1 MFGDQHH
8 VESPPN
14 IGGDRVSAVCVS
26 SEVAKHRRGQ
36 GFVELGLADVR
47 ETSAGTRFHLILL
60 SFLIETWAGTW
71 FPRFLNFL

>member
-8 VESPPN
+8 VGSPPN

-47 ETSAGTRFHLILL
+47 ETSAGTRFHLIL
-60 SFLIETWAGTW
+60 
-71 FPRFLNFL
+71 